1 VDAPDAAPVEP
12 RPPETRTDWGKRV
25 LLAVV
30 GLLTLG
36 IVGYV
41 GAAFVPRWWSHRVG
55 DQVSG
60 SIASGILIGLAYGF
74 VFTVLPLLVLMI
86 GFRRRRSWRSWLFVT
101 AVAVILAGPNLLTLG
116 IVVGRGNA
124 AHAADRTLD
133 VEAPGFRGATLAGA
147 LLAAAAVALFWYL
160 VASRR
165 RARRAAAEARAELA
179 ARGQSGTGPPEP
191 AP

>member
-1 VDAPDAAPVEP
+1 VDAPDAAPVGP
-12 RPPETRTDWGKRV
+12 WPPEKRADWGKRV
-25 LLAVV
+25 LLVVV

-41 GAAFVPRWWSHRVG
+41 GAAFVPRWWSHRIG
-55 DQVSG
+55 DQVNG

-101 AVAVILAGPNLLTLG
+101 AVAVVLAAPNLMTLG
-116 IVVGRGNA
+116 IVLGRGNA
-124 AHAADRTLD
+124 AHAGERTLD

-165 RARRAAAEARAELA
+165 RARRLAAEARAELA
-179 ARGQSGTGPPEP
+179 ARDRPGAGPPEP